1 MIKTQ
6 EVQPDQPASLRLAG
20 LLGKRFRSW
29 HLPGIWDSAFG
40 IFNTVAVPT
49 RIITLNIGSQTIGL
63 AKFRVQSHGGL
74 VLVDYRLREIL
85 AESGGEGMRH
95 AQIAIVLG
103 EMMHEMQIKR
113 GTVNYAIAT
122 HSAFLRFVKLPLV
135 DEEKIERII
144 GFEAQQNVPFPM
156 DEVVWDYQLV
166 GGGSDEQ
173 VRVVIV
179 AIKADYLEDIN
190 AAVEECGLR
199 VDKVGIATTGLYNA
213 FRYNY
218 SEILG
223 CSLLVDI
230 GARTTNLVFIEPG
243 NVFFRNIP
251 IGGNSITAAIAKEF
265 GEPFATAELRKKRD
279 GFVSLGGAYAE
290 PADSDVARVS
300 KIARNTMTR
309 LHTEL
314 MRSITFYRAQ
324 QQGSRPERIFLCGG
338 SAGMPYMREFFHE
351 KLKLPVEFFNPLRN
365 VAAAGPAPAPELA
378 RSAYLLGEVV
388 GLALRSVCSCPM
400 ELNLL
405 PGSVVRKQ
413 DLERRRPFLIMA
425 AACFIL
431 ALLGWSAY
439 YARAAHVTRLSMQV
453 LQQKI
458 DIMRTAE
465 TRLDKLKK
473 EAASLDTVASP
484 LIAAINDRSFWPQI
498 LEELTAHLPE
508 GNIWI
513 TKLAATSGGK
523 LLGVS
528 EQEKGSAE
536 VAPTPPPA
544 GRPGTKTASPSGRAI
559 DGINVRGL
567 YMYNP
572 KQQEVVVDYFRNLA
586 GSPFFNINPNK
597 PESVIKSTSVPN
609 DTEWAFPYELQL
621 DLRKPVKMP

>member
-1 MIKTQ
+1 MARPTHLI
-6 EVQPDQPASLRLAG
+6 SL
-20 LLGKRFRSW
+20 
-29 HLPGIWDSAFG
+29 
-40 IFNTVAVPT
+40 NV
-49 RIITLNIGSQTIGL
+49 GSQTIGL
-63 AKFRVQSHGGL
+63 AHFRVQSHGGL
-74 VLVDYRLREIL
+74 VLVDYRLRDVV
-85 AESGGEGMRH
+85 AEPGGEGMRH
-95 AQIAIVLG
+95 AQIAIVLR

-113 GTVNYAIAT
+113 GTVNYAIAAQ
-122 HSAFLRFVKLPLV
+122 SAFLRFVKLPFV
-135 DEEKIERII
+135 DEEKIDRII

-156 DEVVWDYQLV
+156 NEVVWDYQVV

-179 AIKADYLEDIN
+179 AIKTDYLEDIN

-199 VDKVGIATTGLYNA
+199 VEKVGIATAGLYNA

-243 NVFFRNIP
+243 NLFFRNIP
-251 IGGNSITAAIAKEF
+251 IGGNSVTAAIAKEF
-265 GEPFATAELRKKRD
+265 GEPFAAAELRKKRD
-279 GFVSLGGAYAE
+279 GFVSLGGVYAE

-314 MRSITFYRAQ
+314 MRSITYYRAQ

-351 KLKLPVEFFNPLRN
+351 KLKVPIEFFNPLRN
-365 VAAAGPAPAPELA
+365 VAAVGPAPAPELA

-388 GLALRSVCSCPM
+388 GLALRSVSSCPM

-413 DLERRRPFLIMA
+413 DLERRRPFFIA
-425 AACFIL
+425 AAAFFIL

-439 YARAAHVTRLSMQV
+439 YARAAHVTRASMHV

-458 DIMRTAE
+458 DVMRTDE
-465 TRLDKLKK
+465 TRLDRLKK
-473 EAASLDTVASP
+473 EAASLDSVATP
-484 LIAAINDRSFWPQI
+484 LIAAINDRSFWPEI
-498 LEELTAHLPE
+498 LEELGAHLPE

-523 LLGVS
+523 LVGVS
-528 EQEKGSAE
+528 EKEKDVVEIS
-536 VAPTPPPA
+536 PSPPPA
-544 GRPGTKTASPSGRAI
+544 GKPATKSGSASGQVI

-567 YMYNP
+567 YMFNP

>member
-1 MIKTQ
+1 MARPTHLI
-6 EVQPDQPASLRLAG
+6 SL
-20 LLGKRFRSW
+20 
-29 HLPGIWDSAFG
+29 
-40 IFNTVAVPT
+40 NV
-49 RIITLNIGSQTIGL
+49 GSQTIGL
-63 AKFRVQSHGGL
+63 AHFIKPLIPDRMVRPTHLISLNVGSQTIGLAHFRVQSNGGL
-74 VLVDYRLREIL
+74 VLVDYRLREAL
-85 AESGGEGMRH
+85 AEPGGEGMRH
-95 AQIAIVLG
+95 AQIAIVLR

-113 GTVNYAIAT
+113 GTVNYAIAAQ
-122 HSAFLRFVKLPLV
+122 SAFLRFVKLPLV
-135 DEEKIERII
+135 DEEKIDRII

-156 DEVVWDYQLV
+156 NEVVWDYQLV

-179 AIKADYLEDIN
+179 AIKTDYLEDIN

-230 GARTTNLVFIEPG
+230 GARTTNLIFIESG

-265 GEPFATAELRKKRD
+265 GEPFAAAELRKKRG
-279 GFVSLGGAYAE
+279 GFVSLGGVYAE
-290 PADSDVARVS
+290 PVDSDVARVS

-351 KLKLPVEFFNPLRN
+351 KLKVPIEFFNPLRN
-365 VAAAGPAPAPELA
+365 VAAVGPAPAPELA
-378 RSAYLLGEVV
+378 RSAYLLGELV
-388 GLALRSVCSCPM
+388 GLALRSVSSCPM

-413 DLERRRPFLIMA
+413 DLERRRPFFITA

-439 YARAAHVTRLSMQV
+439 YARAAHVTRLSTQL

-473 EAASLDTVASP
+473 EAASLDTVAAP
-484 LIAAINDRSFWPQI
+484 LIAAINDRSFWPEI
-498 LEELTAHLPE
+498 LEELNSHLPE

-523 LLGVS
+523 LIGVS
-528 EQEKGSAE
+528 EQEKGIGE
-536 VAPTPPPA
+536 IAPTPSPA

-567 YMYNP
+567 YMFNP
-572 KQQEVVVDYFRNLA
+572 KQQEVVIDYFRNLA